1 MNSFFTPFKV
11 GLLVIC
17 SSISLVWMSNQVK
30 EGISDSEQLRSAYAL
45 FDDVSGLAVRSKV
58 VIAGIPVGRVDK
70 IELEGNQA
78 KVWVKVNLPLRSDAR
93 IAKRQASL
101 LGESYLQL
109 TPGLRGLTLS
119 EGDRIRYV
127 DVDVSPAELMEEVKG
142 IMNNVNDI
150 TLSLKNVIA
159 GDNGEQRLV
168 SILDNINRVVD
179 QMNQALTGN
188 SPKFD
193 RVVTNVIEVTEEAKR
208 FTREFRQKANQI
220 LVDARVVSHNARQ
233 ITGDVRDLVS
243 EHGTSEQSTLRGAM
257 SRLQGSLAKLDGA
270 IASAQSITAKI
281 DRGEGTIGRLVN
293 DDRLVDSVTTFVDE
307 SSRFV
312 SRLTRLQFQVAMRS
326 EFYMRDAVSKNYF
339 ELKMRPRPDK
349 YYLLQLV
356 DSPAR
361 SVQLVDRVTT
371 TSQNGSMPTV
381 VRESQSETRDRFLVS
396 LQFAKR
402 FHFLT
407 GRVGILENSG
417 SLGLDADFFNDRL
430 NIITDLFDFEANRN
444 PRLRARAHYEF
455 FTHLYIAAGID
466 DALNSNER
474 DYFIG
479 GGIRFNDDDLAAIL
493 ATAPTPSF

>member
-11 GLLVIC
+11 GLLVIL
-17 SSISLVWMSNQVK
+17 SSASLVWMSDQVK
-30 EGISDSEQLRSAYAL
+30 EGIDEGEELRRAYAL

-58 VIAGIPVGRVDK
+58 VIAGIPVGQVDH
-70 IELEGNQA
+70 IELEGNKA
-78 KVWVKVNLPLRSDAR
+78 KVWVKVNLPMRADAR

-109 TPGLRGLTLS
+109 TPGYRGATIP
-119 EGDRIRYV
+119 EGGQIRNI
-127 DVDVSPAELMEEVKG
+127 DTDVSPAELMAEVKG
-142 IMNNVNDI
+142 IMNNINEI

-159 GDNGEQRLV
+159 GQNGEQRLV
-168 SILDNINRVVD
+168 GILDNINQVVE

-193 RVVTNVIEVTEEAKR
+193 KVVTNVIEVTEDAKR
-208 FTREFRQKANQI
+208 FTREFRLKANQI
-220 LVDARVVSHNARQ
+220 LADARVVSSNARR

-243 EHGTSEQSTLRGAM
+243 EHGTSEKSTLRGAM
-257 SRLQGSLAKLDGA
+257 SQVQASLQKLDGA
-270 IASAQSITAKI
+270 LASVQSITAKV
-281 DRGEGTIGRLVN
+281 DSGQGSLGKLVN
-293 DDRLVDSVTTFVDE
+293 DEQLVESVTTFIDE

-326 EFYMRDAVSKNYF
+326 EYYFQDAVSKNYF
-339 ELKMRPRPDK
+339 ELKMRPRPEK

-361 SVQLVDRVTT
+361 STSIVDRVTT
-371 TSQNGSMPTV
+371 TSQNGGAPVIVSESE
-381 VRESQSETRDRFLVS
+381 REVRDRFLVS

-417 SLGLDADFFNDRL
+417 AIGLDADFFDQRL
-430 NIITDLFDFEANRN
+430 NIFTDLFDFEEGRN

-466 DALNSNER
+466 DVFNRGEA
-474 DYFIG
+474 DYFVG